1 MEANNLTPGD
11 LQIGY
16 KLHAIIKLAR
26 NGHLGDKWI
35 VAEHTATYHLGI
47 RHGQDSHAFYSH

>member
-35 VAEHTATYHLGI
+35 VAEHTAT
-47 RHGQDSHAFYSH
+47 